1 MASRARGVGVAS
13 AVATAIC
20 LLLAPPVLAGPRPG
34 ERYDGRNASGQRVY
48 LSVRADGSR
57 LERYSFVVRT
67 RCSDGRLRLQ
77 GLIQRGERPVTIDV
91 AGSFS
96 HRRPASRGRYGRV
109 RGRLR
114 LSFSGTFDAAGD
126 TATGTIDA
134 TFSARR
140 FDCSSGPVGFTV
152 HRDGTAGAPWRDSLM
167 ATGAYRAGGRG
178 VAARLR
184 ALAPGR
190 ELLRGT
196 IRYRAPCRTGG
207 TLTSGRTFLNYPLSE
222 RGRLRVAGRARFRIP
237 SDRVTVRA
245 RFRLT
250 LRFFGGTRVR
260 GAWRGGAGARLVPGR
275 GAGRRVRARGGVVK
289 PLCAAHGAP
298 GHRAQGGAGRTEPSR
313 H

>member
-1 MASRARGVGVAS
+1 VSSMASRARRVALAGVA
-13 AVATAIC
+13 ALAIF

-34 ERYDGRNASGQRVY
+34 ERYDGRSATGQRVY

-67 RCSDGRLRLQ
+67 RCSDGRRRLQ
-77 GLIQRGERPVTIDV
+77 GLIQRGERPVPFDA

-96 HRRPASRGRYGRV
+96 HRSPAYRGRYGRV

-167 ATGAYRAGGRG
+167 ATGAYRARGRG
-178 VAARLR
+178 VTARLR

-196 IRYRAPCRTGG
+196 IRYRAPCRAGG
-207 TLTSGRTFLNYPLSE
+207 ALTSGRTFLNYPLSE
-222 RGRLRVAGRARFRIP
+222 RGRLRVAGLARFRIP

-250 LRFFGGTRVR
+250 LRFFGGSRVR
-260 GAWRGGAGARLVPGR
+260 GTW
-275 GAGRRVRARGGVVK
+275 RVRAVVRRGG
-289 PLCAAHGAP
+289 
-298 GHRAQGGAGRTEPSR
+298 RAIDTCRMNRPFSGSFRSGPA
-313 H
+313 

>member
-1 MASRARGVGVAS
+1 VCAPTAAAWS
-13 AVATAIC
+13 ATASWC
-20 LLLAPPVLAGPRPG
+20 GRAAATAGGACR
-34 ERYDGRNASGQRVY
+34 
-48 LSVRADGSR
+48 
-57 LERYSFVVRT
+57 
-67 RCSDGRLRLQ
+67 
-77 GLIQRGERPVTIDV
+77 GLIQRGERPVAIDA

-96 HRRPASRGRYGRV
+96 HRSPAYRGRYGRV

-167 ATGAYRAGGRG
+167 ATGAYRARGRG
-178 VAARLR
+178 VTARLR

-196 IRYRAPCRTGG
+196 IRYRAPCRAGG
-207 TLTSGRTFLNYPLSE
+207 ALSSGRAFLNYPLSE
-222 RGRLRVAGRARFRIP
+222 RGRLRVAGRANFRIP

-250 LRFFGGTRVR
+250 LHFFGGVRVR
-260 GAWRGGAGARLVPGR
+260 GAWR
-275 GAGRRVRARGGVVK
+275 VRAVVRRGGRAIDT
-289 PLCAAHGAP
+289 CATTRRFSGNFRSGPA
-298 GHRAQGGAGRTEPSR
+298 
-313 H
+313 

>member
-1 MASRARGVGVAS
+1 VSSMASSARVAGLAS
-13 AVATAIC
+13 AAATATC
-20 LLLAPPVLAGPRPG
+20 LLLAPTVMAGPRPG
-34 ERYDGRNASGQRVY
+34 ERYDGRSATGQRVY

-57 LERYSFVVRT
+57 LERYRFAVRT
-67 RCSDGRLRLQ
+67 RCSDGRRRFQ
-77 GLIQRGERPVTIDV
+77 GLFHRGERPVPIDA

-96 HRRPASRGRYGRV
+96 HRSPAHRGRYGRV
-109 RGRLR
+109 RGRFR

-126 TATGTIDA
+126 TATGTIEA
-134 TFSARR
+134 TFRGGR

-167 ATGAYRAGGRG
+167 ATGAYRARGRG

-184 ALAPGR
+184 TLAPGR

-207 TLTSGRTFLNYPLSE
+207 TLTSGRKFLNYPLSE

-260 GAWRGGAGARLVPGR
+260 GAWR
-275 GAGRRVRARGGVVK
+275 VRAVVRRGG
-289 PLCAAHGAP
+289 
-298 GHRAQGGAGRTEPSR
+298 RAIDTCRMNRPFSGSFRSGPA
-313 H
+313 

>member
-1 MASRARGVGVAS
+1 VSSMASRAQ
-13 AVATAIC
+13 AVVLTGAAAVAIC

-34 ERYDGRNASGQRVY
+34 ERYDGRSATGQRVY

-57 LERYSFVVRT
+57 LERYGFFVRT
-67 RCSDGRLRLQ
+67 RCSDGRQRFQ
-77 GLIQRGERPVTIDV
+77 GLIHRGERPVSIDA

-96 HRRPASRGRYGRV
+96 HRSPAYRGRYGRV

-126 TATGTIDA
+126 TATGTIEA
-134 TFSARR
+134 TFSGRR

-167 ATGAYRAGGRG
+167 STGAYRARGRG
-178 VAARLR
+178 VTARLR

-196 IRYRAPCRTGG
+196 IRYRAPCRAGG
-207 TLTSGRTFLNYPLSE
+207 ALTSGRTFLNYPLSE
-222 RGRLRVAGRARFRIP
+222 HGRLRVSGRANFRIP

-250 LRFFGGTRVR
+250 LRFFGGVQVR
-260 GAWRGGAGARLVPGR
+260 GTW
-275 GAGRRVRARGGVVK
+275 RVRAVVRRGG
-289 PLCAAHGAP
+289 
-298 GHRAQGGAGRTEPSR
+298 RAIDTCRMTRPFSGSFRSGPA
-313 H
+313 

>member
-77 GLIQRGERPVTIDV
+77 GLIQRGERPVAIDA

-96 HRRPASRGRYGRV
+96 HRSPAYRGSYGRV

-114 LSFSGTFDAAGD
+114 LSFSGTFDGPGD
-126 TATGTIDA
+126 TVSGEIRAN
-134 TFSARR
+134 FRSRR
-140 FDCSSGPVGFTV
+140 FDCSSGPVPFTL
-152 HRDGTAGAPWRDSLM
+152 HRDGTAGGPWRDPLM
-167 ATGAYRAGGRG
+167 ATGVYTARGAG
-178 VAARLR
+178 VEAQLR
-184 ALAPGR
+184 TLAPGR
-190 ELLRGT
+190 ELLRGA
-196 IRYRAPCRTGG
+196 ISYRARCRSGG
-207 TLTSGRTFLNYPLSE
+207 SVRSGRIFLNYAIGE
-222 RGRLRVAGRARFRIP
+222 GGRLNAPGRASFRIP
-237 SDRVTVRA
+237 QDRVTVRA

-250 LRFFGGTRVR
+250 LRFSAGTQVS
-260 GAWRGGAGARLVPGR
+260 GTW
-275 GAGRRVRARGGVVK
+275 RVRATVRRGGRVLDRCSMRR
-289 PLCAAHGAP
+289 PF
-298 GHRAQGGAGRTEPSR
+298 AGSFQSGPA
-313 H
+313 